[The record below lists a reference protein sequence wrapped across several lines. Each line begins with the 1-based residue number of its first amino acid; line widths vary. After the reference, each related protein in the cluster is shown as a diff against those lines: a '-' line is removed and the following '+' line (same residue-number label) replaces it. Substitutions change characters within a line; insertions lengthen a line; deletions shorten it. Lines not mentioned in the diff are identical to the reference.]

1 MKWNVQGVFR
11 FTHDAHDASF
21 ILVVH

>member
-1 MKWNVQGVFR
+1 MKWNVQGVFC
-11 FTHDAHDASF
+11 FTHDAHVASF